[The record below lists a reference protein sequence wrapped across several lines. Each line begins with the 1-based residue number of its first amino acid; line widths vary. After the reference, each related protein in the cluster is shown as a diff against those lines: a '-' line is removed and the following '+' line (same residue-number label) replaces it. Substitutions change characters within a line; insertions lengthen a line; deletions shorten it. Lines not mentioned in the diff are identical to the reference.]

1 MRCAKIMRQQLKTF
15 EIQQKFC
22 ETRLVLKDYNFTT
35 SIIVSSNMSNAM
47 CLPVVGPGL
56 NSFSEILSELKLT
69 LHVCD
74 KTKTSIFS
82 ITGKSCQISQ
92 NTWIGS
98 MQQIMYA
105 NSTLIQLAEMFIL
118 MMCDSKWMLSSG
130 EKSTID
136 TTHQKRFVNNME

>member
-1 MRCAKIMRQQLKTF
+1 MRCAKKMRQQLKTF

-22 ETRLVLKDYNFTT
+22 ETRLVLKDYNFT
-35 SIIVSSNMSNAM
+35 IVSSNMSNAM

-92 NTWIGS
+92 NT
-98 MQQIMYA
+98 
-105 NSTLIQLAEMFIL
+105 
-118 MMCDSKWMLSSG
+118 
-130 EKSTID
+130 
-136 TTHQKRFVNNME
+136 